1 MVSAI
6 NPLGTMYSVSLSN
19 IGDKSTGLT
28 KAIANNVSP
37 DISTF
42 HSIFSRQLNAS
53 AIRGAHIVENLGI
66 GYSLTSTALSTLNSL
81 SEQLET
87 IKNTIMSLDNASPQL
102 LDIQEENYTSQIRG
116 IFDTLA
122 NTDFNGKKLFDGT
135 LANAPVPRLPSQNL
149 PDNAGS
155 LLIET
160 SINSQSYVNIT
171 IPRLLSG
178 DGTIVNAPVDGVFD
192 PLFPVT
198 NNTRSALAKLD
209 AVLPTAVN
217 TDTTGGAG
225 NWDGLDITG
234 SYGDQLRLI
243 DLAIPA
249 GVNVEQDMIRSVVI
263 SSFNYYA
270 STYNVIE
277 DNNTAS
283 KTLIF
288 AKAVG
293 KTITLSQNNN
303 QDVINALNVVQ
314 AGLNTIVGGD
324 SLAQGLVK
332 IQAITHDNTVSYAQQ
347 IFQAVAEASFRT
359 ISVSTAQAQ
368 AGFIKQQLNNIINN
382 AAAPI
387 GVRKV
392 GIPFWD
398 FQNNIQSRTFPN
410 PIYIG
415 NIKTLSGRV
424 GAMKMIDN
432 AIRSINNASAQVTGQ
447 RDIIVTNTGV
457 LKQNIIDLVK
467 SADSISSADYEKII
481 PMLTELLRSV
491 TVLSVAFG
499 LEEEFIETIINRL
512 DFIGNQ

>member
-42 HSIFSRQLNAS
+42 HSIFTRQLNAS

-149 PDNAGS
+149 PENAGS
-155 LLIET
+155 LLLET
-160 SINSQSYVNIT
+160 SISSQSYVNIT
-171 IPRLLSG
+171 IPRMLSG

-198 NNTRSALAKLD
+198 DNTRSALAKLD

-217 TDTTGGAG
+217 TDPTGGAG
-225 NWDGLDITG
+225 NWPGVNMTG
-234 SYGDQLRLI
+234 SYGDQQRLI
-243 DLAIPA
+243 EQALPL
-249 GVNVEQDMIRSVVI
+249 GVNAEQDMVRGIAVEAFRVLAMAYGTPENI
-263 SSFNYYA
+263 NAAA
-270 STYNVIE
+270 SALRY
-277 DNNTAS
+277 
-283 KTLIF
+283 

-293 KTITLSQNNN
+293 KTITLSST
-303 QDVINALNVVQ
+303 DNALVV
-314 AGLNTIVGGD
+314 A
-324 SLAQGLVK
+324 
-332 IQAITHDNTVSYAQQ
+332 AITILQNAINSITGADNKA
-347 IFQAVAEASFRT
+347 
-359 ISVSTAQAQ
+359 
-368 AGFIKQQLNNIINN
+368 AGRLKLAAIPDGPTTLYLQRSLKLAALEVYDANQLPLDGIGT
-382 AAAPI
+382 AAPI
-387 GVRKV
+387 MGFIQ
-392 GIPFWD
+392 GIIDGTGNPMI
-398 FQNNIQSRTFPN
+398 NNIQSRSFPN

-415 NIKTLSGRV
+415 SIKTLSGRA
-424 GAMKMIDN
+424 GSMKIIDN